1 MDEETQTSEEIKTTE
16 APQATAVEEIPA
28 PRVEVT
34 VTRFD
39 ADGNEETDDPV
50 ELAPDDAA
58 WVLSHLPAKGWADE
72 VYGNQTNP
80 EHAAPTEE
88 EVQADSEEYAARSGA
103 ETTSDGETDDE
114 AAGESEESAPVEQ
127 AAGE

>member
-1 MDEETQTSEEIKTTE
+1 
-16 APQATAVEEIPA
+16 
-28 PRVEVT
+28 
-34 VTRFD
+34 
-39 ADGNEETDDPV
+39 
-50 ELAPDDAA
+50 
-58 WVLSHLPAKGWADE
+58 

-103 ETTSDGETDDE
+103 ETTSDGETDGE
-114 AAGESEESAPVEQ
+114 AAGESEESAPAEQ